1 MVWTIATSS
10 GTTTITADGTS
21 SAELET
27 LLNTAI
33 SGGQSG
39 ISSPAT
45 SVYVITNNLVISG
58 NPGASFA
65 LHISGINLIM
75 LGGRFVRGTN
85 TRIKILNQNAAGSAC
100 GRSGILITR
109 SPSGYDIGAGSFSV
123 SGSGAYLEAIALDFR
138 YIYGADGA
146 VIYGYDIGA
155 NATGDL
161 TGCTFTGNRTS
172 SNAIFYL
179 GAHNY
184 LNCTF
189 SGWPACEAT
198 SDTILI
204 GLSFTNVGA
213 IKINEADGY
222 FERCVLTEFRTQNFK
237 LGYLTDCNYSA
248 LSVANNGR
256 DIHLRNSLE
265 ILGGSSE
272 ASGLF
277 VLRTSTNS
285 QVYKRTLSG
294 AGLVSGNN
302 PKGATNATS
311 SSSDRLVVTAAIR
324 DYASGTFTADYRG
337 TWESVF
343 VKYGRLPSV
352 FSHAING
359 LLSGKQSV
367 PFASLTDIYITQS
380 NSATVAAYTGW
391 SITHTTST
399 IAVTTAKTVQQLH
412 DISALEKASFAD
424 SGVTT
429 GGNAVAKC
437 CLPTLGSVIF
447 DRSTGSL
454 NYNLSLSA
462 NITGGEVLLASGKNA
477 TITAAGDYST
487 SVISV
492 PSGSTVTVREG
503 ATNLQ
508 NWTLTGTTINRAAGD
523 SSAAMV
529 TVGNLT
535 GITAGA
541 GVTLALPPVTLTAP
555 NLTSAAFDR
564 VQCRVSLVP
573 GGPINYNNSTGARVS
588 GGNLFVSGDVNLTTN
603 TITISGVNG
612 KITTSSPIRVGGT
625 DLPVPLDPRAVYYP
639 AGAYTSGNAI
649 PLSGTPGG
657 STIDLI
663 DTGTGDRWLEVWTE
677 LASPLITS
685 GSLSVDL
692 TGSASTAGVTLSN
705 GDFIVLQA
713 AHWKGNP
720 QSQVP
725 CTASEY
731 FQQVFQYAGTNLST
745 LESLVSADLHNQ
757 FCVIRAKDGSQV
769 TDFVLDASAPGK
781 IQLDTGVVAFSTYDA
796 ALFFYFARSS
806 VAGLR
811 LLRNN
816 VQILGLNE
824 IRVIG
829 ELTIEAQVR
838 AVGSGPFTYRAD
850 GQFISADESKQIDW
864 LWSGTVGVPVRTE
877 VPVDL
882 SQDVMNTL
890 AAIASAVAVPSAGG
904 SFNPATD
911 PVIVGSIQ
919 SNVIT
924 ASAIANNAI
933 TASSIGSDAITAA
946 KFAANSITAA
956 ALATDTVTEIQG
968 AIPASVAAIQAKTDQ
983 LAFTAANRVDAG
995 VIDKTGFS
1003 LTQTFPS
1010 NFASLAITGGGAVT
1024 AGTVSDKA
1032 GYSLSSSQSFNLTGN
1047 ITGNLSGSVGS
1058 VTNAVLLPTL
1068 PTDWISAAG
1077 VSAAAVAKIQN
1088 GLSTYAGGDTTGT
1101 TTLLSRLT
1109 NTRAGFLDNL
1119 DATISSRSTY
1129 SGGDT
1134 PGTTTL
1140 LSRIT
1145 GAPLLASSY
1154 TAPDN
1159 ASITAIKTKTDQLV
1173 FTTANRLDSTAIGV
1187 PTNPL
1192 LTNDS
1197 RLDNLD
1203 ATIGSRMATFTY
1215 TAPPSV
1221 SQIWT
1226 GFTSGTVA
1234 TNLITQFQSGLFQAT
1249 SYTAPNNAG
1258 ILSAISAL
1266 PQDKTGY
1273 SLSASQTFNLTGN
1286 ISGSVGSVTGAIT
1299 LPALPND
1306 WISPASVSSAAV
1318 TKIQS
1323 GLSTYAGGDTS
1334 GTSTLLTLL
1343 TPTRAGYL
1351 DNLAIYA
1358 APDNAGITSI
1368 QNVLAAIQGTGF
1380 STSTDSLK
1388 VLSDNLDTKP
1398 TAANVRTELAT
1409 DFSNLEAIIF
1419 AS

>member
-146 VIYGYDIGA
+146 VIYGYDIGT

-523 SSAAMV
+523 SSAATV

-541 GVTLALPPVTLTAP
+541 GVTLALPPVRLTAP

-573 GGPINYNNSTGARVS
+573 GGPIVYNNSTGARVS
-588 GGNLFVSGDVNLTTN
+588 GGNLFASGDVNLSTN
-603 TITISGVNG
+603 TITIAGVNG
-612 KITTSSPIRVGGT
+612 KITTNSPIRVGGT

-639 AGAYTSGNAI
+639 AGSYTSGNAI

-657 STIDLI
+657 STIDLV
-663 DTGTGDRWLEVWTE
+663 DTGTGSDRWLEVWTE
-677 LASPLITS
+677 LATPLITS

-692 TGSASTAGVTLSN
+692 TGSASTAGVSLSN

-713 AHWKGNP
+713 AHWKGSP

-731 FQQVFQYAGTNLST
+731 FQQTFQYGGTALIT
-745 LESLVSADLHNQ
+745 LAALESAELHNQ
-757 FCVIRAKDGSQV
+757 ICVIRSKDGSQV
-769 TDFVLDASAPGK
+769 TEFLLDASAPGK
-781 IQLDTGVVAFSTYDA
+781 IQLDTEVTEFSTFDA
-796 ALFFYFARSS
+796 ALFFYYARQRIE
-806 VAGLR
+806 GLR

-816 VQILGLNE
+816 IQIIDLNN
-824 IRVIG
+824 IKVVG
-829 ELTIEAQVR
+829 ELTIDAQVP
-838 AVGSGPFTYRAD
+838 AIGVGPHVYRAD
-850 GQFISADESKQIDW
+850 GKFITADESQRVDW
-864 LWSGTVGVPVRTE
+864 RLSSAVGVPIRVE

-882 SQDVMNTL
+882 SQGVMDML
-890 AAIASAVAVPSAGG
+890 AAIASAVAVPSTGSGLDAAGVRSAIG
-904 SFNPATD
+904 L
-911 PVIVGSIQ
+911 
-919 SNVIT
+919 
-924 ASAIANNAI
+924 ASANLDAQLDNLPTVSELNAR
-933 TASSIGSDAITAA
+933 TLPSAD
-946 KFAANSITAA
+946 
-956 ALATDTVTEIQG
+956 L
-968 AIPASVAAIQAKTDQ
+968 AAIKTQTDK
-983 LAFTAANRVDAG
+983 FVFSTAGRVDAG

-1003 LTQTFPS
+1003 LSQAFPA
-1010 NFASLAITGGGAVT
+1010 NFASLAITDGAVT